1 MGKMKLHPLVPKI
14 LTDKDSSFPTVEE
27 LNDVLH
33 TAIENGE
40 IKNIALTGPFG
51 SGKSSILQTLR
62 KNFSDFQYLPISLA
76 TLLERENKGNNSDSA
91 IDDEEIELLNR
102 KIEYSILQQLIYR
115 EKASTVPNSRF
126 RRIIHIDDEKL
137 KRLSFHSVLFIV
149 AILIAFEPSWLIVD
163 SIYNLLNFGF
173 WNVIPDTIAVCYILY
188 VLFVILAYV
197 IKSYSN
203 SKLNKL
209 NLKDGEIELKEENSI
224 FNKHLDEILYFF
236 QVTKYNVVIIE
247 DLDRFGTSKIFLKLR
262 ELNQLINE
270 SKIVGRNVVFLYAVK
285 DDVFINEERTKF
297 FDYITTVIPVINPS
311 NSKNKLKEAL
321 KERGID
327 ENEIKDG
334 DLADMAFFIQDMRIL
349 INIANEFSQYRQKL
363 LSNGQKLNMTKLLAM
378 IVYKNY
384 YPKDFAQL
392 HRREG
397 IIYKCISSKS
407 LFVKGAMDYIT
418 QRDKELDDEYQ
429 LYLQNKHLKESELR
443 YLYMDAVRMAV
454 NKKMVS
460 IHVKGSYRPLK
471 EIADNKEFFDDF
483 LQQDNFA
490 YTYYYA
496 YSDTTTSTSKIDH
509 NKIDKSLDF
518 SRRTAVLNSSE
529 QIFNKKKRQLQ
540 KDKLKIQSLTL
551 KKLIG
556 DYKQGESDIYKNIG
570 LTEIMDVFIRRGFI
584 DEEYYDYISYFYKG
598 MISLSDRDLLL
609 SIKRNIAKDYT
620 LHIDKIENFVKELL
634 PYMFESDAIL
644 NNDLLNFLAKNN
656 KCSDNFNLVMFRLE
670 RDDAPLDFLSQ
681 YYMLGKS
688 VETVFNHYISWDR
701 NKSWQNITNWNNEE
715 ERNYLIEGWLKY
727 CGKIE
732 KEPLRWLNSNYS
744 FLSERCER
752 IGIKRCKGISDYCL
766 FKSIDATNVELLRY
780 VSENSMFSL
789 NTHNVCVIVNSMQT
803 VEIVDEHNL
812 NLSRIRLASCEELLD
827 YVKDNISDA
836 LNIFSSTCKDESAE
850 SILYILNEEN
860 LSIDEKGDYLQNQR
874 TRLDNTDEIENEDSI
889 NLAFKLFL
897 IKPSWENV
905 EDYYIR
911 DNKDNSILY
920 SYIEHYSSELG
931 SMSTSGI
938 SEENISSIFTELFS
952 TKALSID
959 TFRKI
964 VGAFNRFFINCKDLA
979 TLDTQRLRI
988 LLNKGKLPFKD
999 GNTNVLKQTGI
1010 YADYLL
1016 LHHNDFYA
1024 AKDSSYFTTVD
1035 VAEKI
1040 MESNLFTKPQKNY
1053 LIPIIPNDI
1062 LKGSQILADNV
1073 LGILIDFDL
1082 KVLNEGTLR
1091 YLWENASQIPL
1102 RVRVL
1107 TQMIKDFNYSGEQM
1121 IELLNILGEK
1131 NGKYKDI
1138 AERTKRPIL
1147 EDTEWNN
1154 SLASVLKEKGF
1165 ISSYKTEKD
1174 GIRIRP
1180 KQIKN

>member
-1 MGKMKLHPLVPKI
+1 MLQPLVPKI
-14 LTDKDSSFPTVEE
+14 LTDKDSSFSTVEE
-27 LNDVLH
+27 LNEVLH
-33 TAIENGE
+33 AAIENGE

-62 KNFSDFQYLPISLA
+62 KKFSDFQYLPISLA
-76 TLLERENKGNNSDSA
+76 TLLEYEDNKTKDNSGLT
-91 IDDEEIELLNR
+91 DEEVELLNR

-126 RRIIHIDDEKL
+126 RRIIHIENEKL
-137 KRLSFHSVLFIV
+137 KHLSFHGVLFIV
-149 AILIAFEPSWLIVD
+149 AVLIAFEPSWFIVD
-163 SIYNLLNFGF
+163 SIYNFFNFGF
-173 WNVIPDTIAVCYILY
+173 WNIIPDTIAVGYILY
-188 VLFVILAYV
+188 ALFIILRYV

-270 SKIVGRNVVFLYAVK
+270 SKIVDRNVVFLYAVK

-321 KERGID
+321 KERGIN

-363 LSNGQKLNMTKLLAM
+363 LLNGQKLDMTKLLAM

-384 YPKDFAQL
+384 FPRDFAQL

-397 IIYKCISSKS
+397 KIYTCIKSKS
-407 LFVKGAMDYIT
+407 LFVKGAMDYLT
-418 QRDKELDDEYQ
+418 QREKELEDEYQ

-443 YLYMDAVRMAV
+443 YLYMDAVRRNTNERLV
-454 NKKMVS
+454 G
-460 IHVKGSYRPLK
+460 IHVKDNYYSLK
-471 EIADNKEFFDDF
+471 EIADNKEYFDAF
-483 LQQDNFA
+483 LQQNSFA
-490 YTYYYA
+490 YTYYY
-496 YSDTTTSTSKIDH
+496 YSSTSNSTSNIDH
-509 NKIDKSLDF
+509 TKIEKSLDF
-518 SRRTAVLNSSE
+518 NKRIASLSTSS
-529 QIFNKKKRQLQ
+529 FVKKKAQIQ
-540 KDKLKIQSLTL
+540 KEKLKTQSLTL
-551 KKLIG
+551 KELIG
-556 DYKQGESDIYKNIG
+556 NYKQGESDTYKNIG
-570 LTEIMDVFIRRGFI
+570 LNEMMDVFIRRGFI

-609 SIKRNIAKDYT
+609 SIKRNIAKEYT
-620 LHIDKIENFVKELL
+620 YHIDKVENFVKELL

-644 NNDLLNFLAKNN
+644 NNDLLNFLARNYKNN
-656 KCSDNFNLVMFRLE
+656 DKFSQVMFRLE

-681 YYMLGKS
+681 YYTLGKY

-701 NKSWQNITNWNNEE
+701 IKSWQNITNWNNKD

-732 KEPLRWLNSNYS
+732 KEPLQWLNSNYS
-744 FLSERCER
+744 FLSERCES
-752 IGIKRCKGISDYCL
+752 ISMKRCKEISDCCL
-766 FKSIDATNVELLRY
+766 FKSIDATNVELLKY
-780 VSENSMFSL
+780 VAEKSSFL
-789 NTHNVCVIVNSMQT
+789 LDTHNVCVIVNSLQT

-812 NLSRIRLASCEELLD
+812 NLSRVRLTPCKELLD
-827 YVKDNISDA
+827 YIKANISDA
-836 LNIFSSTCKDESAE
+836 LKIFSYTCKDESVE

-860 LSIDEKGDYLQNQR
+860 LSTDEKEEYLQHQYTLLEN
-874 TRLDNTDEIENEDSI
+874 IENIEKEDSI

-905 EDYYIR
+905 EDYYIQ
-911 DNKDNSILY
+911 DYKDNAILY
-920 SYIEHYSSELG
+920 AYIEHYASEL
-931 SMSTSGI
+931 STMSASGI
-938 SEENISSIFTELFS
+938 YTKNSDSTIFTQLFS
-952 TKALSID
+952 TDALNID
-959 TFRKI
+959 TFKKV
-964 VGAFNRFFINCKDLA
+964 VGAFNRVFTNCKALT
-979 TLDTQRLRI
+979 TLDAQRLMI
-988 LLNKGKLPFKD
+988 LLDKGKLPFND
-999 GNTNVLKQTGI
+999 GNTEVLKQTNI

-1016 LHHNDFYA
+1016 LHHTDFYA
-1024 AKDSSYFTTVD
+1024 VKASSYFTTVD

-1040 MESNLFTKPQKNY
+1040 MASNLFTKSQKND

-1062 LKGSQILADNV
+1062 LKDSQMLANNV
-1073 LGILIDFDL
+1073 LDVLVDFDL
-1082 KVLNEGTLR
+1082 KVLNEVTLR
-1091 YLWENASQIPL
+1091 SLWENASQISL

-1107 TQMIKDFNYSGEQM
+1107 TQMIKDFNYNGDQI
-1121 IELLNILGEK
+1121 IELLNTLDE
-1131 NGKYKDI
+1131 KYKDI
-1138 AERTKRPIL
+1138 AERTKHPVL
-1147 EDTEWNN
+1147 KDTEWNN
-1154 SLASVLKEKGF
+1154 TLASCLKEKGF

-1174 GIRIRP
+1174 GIRIIP
-1180 KQIKN
+1180 KRIK

>member
-1 MGKMKLHPLVPKI
+1 MKLHPLVPKI
-14 LTDKDSSFPTVEE
+14 LTDKDSSFSTVEE

-137 KRLSFHSVLFIV
+137 KCLSFHGVLFIV

-163 SIYNLLNFGF
+163 SIYNILNFGF
-173 WNVIPDTIAVCYILY
+173 WNIIPDTIAVCYILY
-188 VLFVILAYV
+188 VLFVILGYV

-285 DDVFINEERTKF
+285 DDIFINEERTKF

-311 NSKNKLKEAL
+311 NSKDKLKEAL
-321 KERGID
+321 KEREID
-327 ENEIKDG
+327 ENEIKDV

-363 LSNGQKLNMTKLLAM
+363 LANGQKLNLTKLLAM

-384 YPKDFAQL
+384 FPKDFAQL

-397 IIYKCISSKS
+397 YIYKCINSKL
-407 LFVKGAMDYIT
+407 LFVKGAMEYLSV
-418 QRDKELDDEYQ
+418 KEKEIEEDYQ
-429 LYLQNKHLKESELR
+429 LYLQNKHLKESELS
-443 YLYMDAVRMAV
+443 YLYMDAVRQEL
-454 NKKMVS
+454 NPRLCR
-460 IHVKGSYRPLK
+460 IHVKDNYYSLK
-471 EIADNKEFFDDF
+471 TIADNKELFNEF
-483 LQQDNFA
+483 LKLDSISYEYFHYSST
-490 YTYYYA
+490 YTN
-496 YSDTTTSTSKIDH
+496 SGSVNHK
-509 NKIDKSLDF
+509 KIDKSLDF
-518 SRRTAVLNSSE
+518 NKRMSVMNSSE
-529 QIFNKKKRQLQ
+529 QTFARRRSLLRRE
-540 KDKLKIQSLTL
+540 KLKIQSQTI
-551 KKLIG
+551 KELIG
-556 DYKQGESDIYKNIG
+556 KYKQGETDTYKNLG
-570 LTEIMDVFIRRGFI
+570 LSEMMDVFIRRGFI
-584 DEEYYDYISYFYKG
+584 DEEYYDYISYFYEG
-598 MISLSDRDLLL
+598 MVSLSDRDLLL
-609 SIKRNIAKDYT
+609 SIKRNIVKEYT
-620 LHIDKIENFVKELL
+620 YHIDKMENFVKELL

-644 NNDLLNFLAKNN
+644 NNDLLNFLAKKN
-656 KCSDNFNLVMFRLE
+656 KYSDYFNQVMFRLE
-670 RDDAPLDFLSQ
+670 KDEAPLDFLSQ

-701 NKSWQNITNWNNEE
+701 IKSWQNITNWNDEE
-715 ERNYLIEGWLKY
+715 ERNYLIEGWFKY

-732 KEPLRWLNSNYS
+732 KEPLQWLNSNYI

-752 IGIKRCKGISDYCL
+752 IGMKRCKGISDNCL
-766 FKSIDATNVELLRY
+766 FESINATNVELLKY
-780 VSENSMFSL
+780 VAENSTFSL
-789 NTHNVCVIVNSMQT
+789 NAHNICVIVNSMQT

-812 NLSRIRLASCEELLD
+812 NLSRIHLASCEELLD
-827 YVKDNISDA
+827 YVKENISDA

-860 LSIDEKGDYLQNQR
+860 LSTDEKEDYLQNQR
-874 TRLDNTDEIENEDSI
+874 TRLDNMVGIEKDDSI

-905 EDYYIR
+905 EDYNIR

-920 SYIEHYSSELG
+920 AYIEHYSSEL
-931 SMSTSGI
+931 STMSASGI
-938 SEENISSIFTELFS
+938 YTRNSNSTIFTHLFS
-952 TKALSID
+952 TDALDIN
-959 TFRKI
+959 TFKKV
-964 VGAFNRFFINCKDLA
+964 VGAFNREFLGCKALA
-979 TLDTQRLRI
+979 TLDAQRLMI
-988 LLNKGKLPFKD
+988 LLDKGKLPFND
-999 GNTNVLKQTGI
+999 SNTEILKNTSI

-1016 LHHNDFYA
+1016 LHHAKFYA
-1024 AKDSSYFTTVD
+1024 IKDSSYFTTVE
-1035 VAEKI
+1035 VANKI
-1040 MESNLFTKPQKNY
+1040 MESNLFTKSQKNY

-1062 LKGSQILADNV
+1062 LKSSQILADNI

-1082 KVLNEGTLR
+1082 KVLNEGTLKS
-1091 YLWENASQIPL
+1091 LWGNASQIPL

-1121 IELLNILGEK
+1121 IELLNILGEE
-1131 NGKYKDI
+1131 YKDI
-1138 AERTKRPIL
+1138 AERTKRPVL
-1147 EDTEWNN
+1147 KDAEWNN
-1154 SLASVLKEKGF
+1154 SLAAILKEKGF
-1165 ISSYKTEKD
+1165 ISSYKMEKD
-1174 GIRIRP
+1174 GIRIIP
-1180 KQIKN
+1180 KRIK